1 MEMRV
6 VYAHH
11 DDRLDV
17 VIAEQV
23 VPSSWLIFLN
33 YLVI

>member
-1 MEMRV
+1 MRV

-11 DDRLDV
+11 DDRSIDV
-17 VIAEQV
+17 VIVEQV
-23 VPSSWLIFLN
+23 VPSSWLILLN